1 MMKPDDIA
9 AQQEQLL
16 ELKAP
21 LLEEMLE
28 ITKEYSD
35 FLTSATSI
43 EDVDQV
49 IERTNRFLEER
60 ARLMERVNA
69 IDKKHRGLSET
80 ASSQMVVSEGLR
92 NRVHHILKDMTK
104 LQSSIDAQL
113 SNVQEELRRRV
124 GKAKRSRQLVKGY
137 YNQQLAARPR
147 FVDDKR

>member
-60 ARLMERVNA
+60 ARLMERVNEL
-69 IDKKHRGLSET
+69 DKRHRGMSDAAT
-80 ASSQMVVSEGLR
+80 SQMASSEELR
-92 NRVHHILKDMTK
+92 TRFRHVLNDLLE

-113 SNVQEELRRRV
+113 SNVQRELRERV